1 MAWTEPIRE
10 KNQFSFKFSYNPIQS
25 EPVFFNTANIPID
38 ILNYI
43 KKIDSFP
50 NAFISY
56 RIMLTISVSITL
68 PERNFPKLK
77 LIKSYLRLSVSQQIL
92 NRLIL
97 ISIEKEI

>member
-1 MAWTEPIRE
+1 
-10 KNQFSFKFSYNPIQS
+10 
-25 EPVFFNTANIPID
+25 
-38 ILNYI
+38 
-43 KKIDSFP
+43 
-50 NAFISY
+50 
-56 RIMLTISVSITL
+56 MLTISVSITL

>member
-50 NAFISY
+50 IAFIAY
-56 RIMLTISVSITL
+56 RIMLTILVGVTSG
-68 PERNFPKLK
+68 ERSFSKLK
-77 LIKSYLRLSVSQQIL
+77 LIKFCLRSTMSRERLNGLS
-92 NRLIL
+92 LIL
-97 ISIEKEI
+97 IEK

>member
-77 LIKSYLRLSVSQQIL
+77 LTKSYLRLSVSQQIL